1 MSDSSGMSN
10 GDSELPRYPSSGG
23 ANQERQP
30 GVIPLEPLRLG
41 EVIGGAFATMRSY
54 AAIVFGTSF
63 VIAVIS
69 AVVSYFVTRSM
80 LADVGQIDPA
90 ASPERQMQQ
99 LENMLGDMLP
109 AFGVQLVVMLLV
121 QAVLTGLLMAVVG
134 RAVLGKPITL
144 GEAWTELKPRL
155 LSVLGLSVAVTLAQV
170 LIAGLFGAL
179 LITTM
184 GVFGALLTLVPV
196 IAIWVYLSLAT
207 AALVLER
214 GTIGSAIKRSLALV
228 KGTWWRV
235 FGFLLA
241 GAVIGIG
248 ISLIIGL
255 PFSLASPGPGEALSG
270 GDILVQEIGTVITS
284 TIVTPFM
291 SLVAALIYIDQR
303 MRRENLA
310 PELRRAAD
318 M

>member
-23 ANQERQP
+23 SNQERQP

-41 EVIGGAFATMRSY
+41 EVISGAFTTMRSY
-54 AAIVFGTSF
+54 AGIVFGTSF

-80 LADVGQIDPA
+80 LADVAQIDA
-90 ASPERQMQQ
+90 TASPQRQMQQ
-99 LENMLGDMLP
+99 MENMLADMLP

-121 QAVLTGLLMAVVG
+121 QAVLTGLLMTVVG
-134 RAVLGKPITL
+134 RGVLGKPITF

-155 LSVLGLSVAVTLAQV
+155 LSVLGLSVVVTVVQV
-170 LIAGLFGAL
+170 LVGGLFGAL
-179 LITTM
+179 FITTM
-184 GVFGALLTLVPV
+184 GLGGVLLTLVPV
-196 IAIWVYLSLAT
+196 VAIWVYLSLAT

-214 GTIGSAIKRSLALV
+214 GTIGSALKRSIALV
-228 KGTWWRV
+228 KGSWWRV

-241 GAVIGIG
+241 AVVIGVG
-248 ISLIIGL
+248 ISLIIGI
-255 PFSLASPGPGEALSG
+255 PFSLAGPTPGEALSG
-270 GDILVQEIGTVITS
+270 GDVLVQEIGTVISS

-310 PELRRAAD
+310 PELRRASN

>member
-23 ANQERQP
+23 ANQQRQP

-41 EVIGGAFATMRSY
+41 EVIGGAFTTMRSY
-54 AAIVFGTSF
+54 AGIVFGTSF

-69 AVVSYFVTRSM
+69 AAVSYFVTQSM
-80 LADVGQIDPA
+80 LADVTQIDPA

-109 AFGVQLVVMLLV
+109 AFGVQLAVMLLV
-121 QAVLTGLLMAVVG
+121 QAVLTGLLMTVVG
-134 RAVLGKPITL
+134 RAVLGKPITF
-144 GEAWTELKPRL
+144 GEAWVELKPRL
-155 LSVLGLSVAVTLAQV
+155 LSVLGLSVVVTVAQAVV
-170 LIAGLFGAL
+170 AGVFGAL

-214 GTIGSAIKRSLALV
+214 GTIGSAIKRSVALV
-228 KGTWWRV
+228 KGAWWRV
-235 FGFLLA
+235 FGFLLVA
-241 GAVIGIG
+241 VVIGIG
-248 ISLIIGL
+248 VSLIVGL
-255 PFSLASPGPGEALSG
+255 PFSLAGPAPGEALSG
-270 GDILVQEIGTVITS
+270 GDVLIQEIGNVVTS

-303 MRRENLA
+303 IRRENLA
-310 PELRRAAD
+310 PELRRASQ

>member
-23 ANQERQP
+23 ANQQRQP

-41 EVIGGAFATMRSY
+41 EVIGGAFTTMRSY
-54 AAIVFGTSF
+54 AGIVFGTSF

-69 AVVSYFVTRSM
+69 AAVSYFVTQSM
-80 LADVGQIDPA
+80 LADVTQIDPA

-109 AFGVQLVVMLLV
+109 AFGVQLAVMLLV
-121 QAVLTGLLMAVVG
+121 QAVLTGLLMTVVG
-134 RAVLGKPITL
+134 RAVLGKPITF
-144 GEAWTELKPRL
+144 GEAWAELKPRL
-155 LSVLGLSVAVTLAQV
+155 LSVLGLSVVVTVAQAVV
-170 LIAGLFGAL
+170 AGVFGAL

-214 GTIGSAIKRSLALV
+214 GTIGSAIKRSVALV
-228 KGTWWRV
+228 KGAWWRV
-235 FGFLLA
+235 FGFLLVA
-241 GAVIGIG
+241 VVIGIG
-248 ISLIIGL
+248 VSLIVGL
-255 PFSLASPGPGEALSG
+255 PFSLAGPAPGEALSG
-270 GDILVQEIGTVITS
+270 GDVLIQEIGNVVTS

-303 MRRENLA
+303 IRRENLA
-310 PELRRAAD
+310 PELRRASQ